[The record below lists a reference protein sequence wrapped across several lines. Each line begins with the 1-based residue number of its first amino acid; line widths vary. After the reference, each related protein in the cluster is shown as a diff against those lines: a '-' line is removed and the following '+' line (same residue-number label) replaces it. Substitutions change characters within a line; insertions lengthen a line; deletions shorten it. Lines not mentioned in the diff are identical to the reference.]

1 LNDFIVNI
9 DETNAAALLIEES
22 HKRPVVV
29 DFWADWCE
37 PCKVLMPL
45 LEKIAAEYQGAFLLA
60 KVNADEQQ
68 MIAQQFGVR
77 SLPTVM
83 VIQGGQPVDGF
94 AGAQP
99 EAQVREMLEKYLPK
113 PWDGLLQ
120 QAQELMA
127 QDDFPAALPLLRRA
141 WDESGQSHDITLAL
155 AHVLI
160 ECLRLDEAEKLLD
173 GVRMADQDEVYEQ
186 LRAQLEIKREAA
198 KSPEIEALEQRL
210 LDNPED
216 LDVRHQLGVQY
227 TNGGQFKEGM
237 EQFIYILQRELDH
250 GDGATKRL
258 LLDTIAT
265 MGKGDPLAGIPWQRS
280 TSASFTACFTDSVT
294 DAGRPSE
301 QYRQAFQP
309 DPFALYDCERR
320 RVLSG
325 ALPGSRS

>member
-1 LNDFIVNI
+1 MNDFIVNI

-45 LEKIAAEYQGAFLLA
+45 LEKIATEYQGAFLLA
-60 KVNADEQQ
+60 KVNADDQQ

-113 PWDGLLQ
+113 PWDALLQ
-120 QAQELMA
+120 QAQAFME
-127 QDDFPAALPLLRRA
+127 QEDFASALPLLRQA

-155 AHVLI
+155 VDALI
-160 ECLRLDEAEKLLD
+160 ECLRLDEAEKILD

-227 TNGGQFKEGM
+227 TNGSQFKEGM

-250 GDGATKRL
+250 GDGATRRL

-265 MGKGDPLAGIPWQRS
+265 MGKGDPLAVEYQRK
-280 TSASFTACFTDSVT
+280 
-294 DAGRPSE
+294 
-301 QYRQAFQP
+301 
-309 DPFALYDCERR
+309 LYS
-320 RVLSG
+320 L
-325 ALPGSRS
+325 LY